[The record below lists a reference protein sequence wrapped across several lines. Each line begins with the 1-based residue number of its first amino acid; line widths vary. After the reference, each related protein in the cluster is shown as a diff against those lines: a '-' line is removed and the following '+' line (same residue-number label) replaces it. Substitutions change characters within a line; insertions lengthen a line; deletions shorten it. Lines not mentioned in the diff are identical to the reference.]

1 MNSEQVKLVQSSFE
15 LVRPIADTAAHIFY
29 ERLFTLDPSLRPMFK
44 GDMAT
49 QGRMLMSVLGTAV
62 KGLTDLDA
70 LVPVLRS
77 LGARHV
83 GYGVRDEH
91 YITVG
96 TALLWTLDQGL
107 GEAFTTDVREAW
119 TEAYGLL
126 ADVMQFGALE
136 AQRKQRHFIDAMS
149 RPTASMA

>member
-1 MNSEQVKLVQSSFE
+1 MNSEHIKLVQSSFE

-29 ERLFTLDPSLRPMFK
+29 DRLFALDPSLRPMFK

-62 KGLTDLDA
+62 KGLTDLDS

-83 GYGVRDEH
+83 AYGVRDEH
-91 YITVG
+91 YVTVG